1 MLRFENG
8 LRFSATAFRLAGSR
22 RSIVACAFLA
32 VLSSGC
38 GGGDDGPA
46 DVPDPP
52 PDLTGNYDLVSF
64 SAAVTGGAT
73 LTSPAVSGTLTLQQS
88 PATGSEA
95 TGNISYEVQVPDGE
109 GGVQTIA
116 DQGTYT
122 VRSDGSWEQQGR
134 LVQGIGT
141 WSLSG
146 STLAIQVTEPAL
158 AVSTL
163 VWRRR

>member
-1 MLRFENG
+1 MLRFE
-8 LRFSATAFRLAGSR
+8 LALAGSR
-22 RSIVACAFLA
+22 RHTVACAFLA

-38 GGGDDGPA
+38 GGDDGPA

-52 PDLTGNYDLVSF
+52 PDLTGTYDLVSF
-64 SAAVTGGAT
+64 SSAVTGGAT
-73 LTSPAVSGTLTLQQS
+73 LTPPAVSGTATLQQS
-88 PATGSEA
+88 PANGSEA
-95 TGNISYEVQVPDGE
+95 SGSIGYEMQVPDGE

-122 VRSDGSWEQQGR
+122 VRTDGSWEQEGR

-141 WSLSG
+141 FSLSG
-146 STLAIQVTEPAL
+146 STLTIQVTEPAL

-163 VWRRR
+163 VWRKR